1 MPREFLTMSGS
12 NPNPYVLIAVP
23 NVTKAAAFRQAVLD
37 TLALDAVLV
46 RDGEAALQTIVER
59 SLPALLIVDLS
70 LPRVDGFA
78 VIRRI
83 RRQSQDADVRVIV
96 VAAHESLLVAAREL
110 APTLAISS
118 ILPIDAGPVPVREAL
133 LNACPER
140 SLPATP
146 DREATMPSAQALG
159 AEIDEVIDRAAVEA
173 RRRFQMP
180 VSVGYTR
187 IGGEDNLTFH
197 VATRGIAPLVILGDG
212 SQFDFL
218 RQVAE
223 TDDPLIVP
231 RVEDHPVFA
240 ERLSRGAQQIRGF
253 AAVPVVTSIP
263 EVTAALCLLDT
274 KTLTLSAAEIDALS
288 AFGRSVGKEIEGVL
302 TSTPEPRASLD
313 VTIEEV
319 KTLQHLAATDPLT
332 GLANRR
338 GGEKNIA
345 SEIARAKREKRPLS
359 CILLDV
365 DRFKQVNDT
374 YGHQAGD
381 QLLRDI
387 SALLRR
393 TVRAYDVLVRW
404 GGEEFLLVLPGV
416 DLDVARALAE
426 RVRAAVEMLDTH
438 GIGAVTVS
446 VGTARFEADYDF
458 ASTLRTAD
466 QRLYQAKA
474 AGRNRVI

>member
-1 MPREFLTMSGS
+1 MSAQNS
-12 NPNPYVLIAVP
+12 NPYVLIAVP
-23 NVTKAAAFRQAVLD
+23 NVARAAAFRQTILD

-46 RDGEAALQTIVER
+46 RDGEAALQALGER
-59 SLPALLIVDLS
+59 CPALLIVDLS

-78 VIRRI
+78 VIRRL
-83 RRQSQDADVRVIV
+83 RRQSPSEDVRVIV
-96 VAAHESLLVAAREL
+96 VAAHESLLSAAREL
-110 APTLAISS
+110 AAALSISAV
-118 ILPIDAGPVPVREAL
+118 LPIEVDAVAL
-133 LNACPER
+133 QDALRLACPER
-140 SLPATP
+140 RPTAAPATP
-146 DREATMPSAQALG
+146 EATTLPAQAL
-159 AEIDEVIDRAAVEA
+159 AADIDEVIDRAAVEA

-180 VSVGYTR
+180 VSIGYTR
-187 IGGEDNLTFH
+187 IGHEDNLTFH
-197 VATRGIAPLVILGDG
+197 VATRGSTPPIVPGEV

-218 RQVAE
+218 RQVAAAG
-223 TDDPLIVP
+223 DPLVVP
-231 RVEDHPVFA
+231 RVDEHPVFA

-253 AAVPVVTSIP
+253 AAVPVITSAADVI
-263 EVTAALCLLDT
+263 AALCLLDT
-274 KTLTLSAAEIDALS
+274 KTVTLSAADIDALA
-288 AFGRSVGKEIEGVL
+288 AFGRSVGKEIDGLL

-359 CILLDV
+359 CILVDV

-438 GIGAVTVS
+438 GIGAVTIS
-446 VGTARFEADYDF
+446 AGTARFEADYDF

-474 AGRNRVI
+474 AGRNKVI